1 MTVVR
6 NAISASEA
14 SYSLLLRL
22 WREHV
27 RNYRGRLLIIL
38 VLTALMAGTT
48 ALYPVVID
56 HAFSMFTGRDQR
68 ILYQVPLLVLVVT
81 SVKAAAQYFQNVM
94 VQQVVLLSIRDLQ
107 GRMFGHLV
115 RADLTRLE
123 REAPAQLAARF
134 TTDAATIREALTRA
148 VNGLADSI
156 TVIGLVASMLYLD
169 WVLSVIAAA
178 LYPLAAL
185 PIQRIGKRIRR
196 ASGGMQ
202 ERMGETAA
210 LLNES
215 FAQAR
220 TVRAYGLENSESVR
234 AEGAF
239 GELYNALY
247 RMTRS
252 RARVDPLLEVLG
264 GAAVA
269 AVIGFAGW
277 RAAVGTNT
285 IGNFTG
291 FVAALLI
298 ASRPLRALGSLNA
311 AVQEGLA
318 GLSRIFTVL
327 DEKPLILDAPN
338 AVPLPP
344 GRGHVVFDNVG
355 FVYPDGRA
363 GLSGLSFEAAGG
375 DLHPGDEMAEFG
387 KLDQHLA
394 GIGAGVM
401 QARGQI
407 ERRSDLAPH
416 RAFEEVDD
424 LAAIGKAEHGA
435 YVADAHAVA
444 GTMGD
449 ALIEQRQRVAHRA
462 LGDARDERE
471 RVRLGDDA
479 FGVADLLQVPHHQRG
494 IDALEIEA
502 DAARAHGDRHLVD
515 LGGREQEFHV
525 LRRLFERL
533 QQAVEGRLR
542 EHVDFVDDV
551 DLGARRDRAIARV
564 LDDLAHVVDAGVR
577 GGVHL
582 DDVDMARFD
591 DRLAMLAQLRHV
603 DARLVDLAGDGIVE
617 RPRQNARRRGLADP
631 AHAGEDIGLMDAFG
645 REGIG
650 EGAHHRLLPD
660 EVVEARGT
668 IFAREDAI
676 GGGGGHLRLGR
687 SGGGSRRLDK
697 DPPWLVR
704 AASFRT

>member
-27 RNYRGRLLIIL
+27 RNYRGRPLIIL

-363 GLSGLSFEAAGG
+363 GLSGLSFEAA
-375 DLHPGDEMAEFG
+375 PGTTVALVG
-387 KLDQHLA
+387 PS
-394 GIGAGVM
+394 GAGKSTALALIPRLQDTTTGTVSVDN
-401 QARGQI
+401 ANVRSVTLASLRG
-407 ERRSDLAPH
+407 
-416 RAFEEVDD
+416 
-424 LAAIGKAEHGA
+424 AIA
-435 YVADAHAVA
+435 YVGQDTLLFDDSVGANIRMGRPEATDAEVRAAAAAAAAADFIA
-444 GTMGD
+444 
-449 ALIEQRQRVAHRA
+449 ALPQGYDTRVGPGGQRLSGGQRQRVTLARALLRNPRILLLDEATRALDTESEAAVQQALATLRKGRTTIVIAHR
-462 LGDARDERE
+462 LSTVRD
-471 RVRLGDDA
+471 
-479 FGVADLLQVPHHQRG
+479 ADLVVVL
-494 IDALEIEA
+494 DA
-502 DAARAHGDRHLVD
+502 
-515 LGGREQEFHV
+515 GR
-525 LRRLFERL
+525 
-533 QQAVEGRLR
+533 AVEQGT
-542 EHVDFVDDV
+542 H
-551 DLGARRDRAIARV
+551 
-564 LDDLAHVVDAGVR
+564 
-577 GGVHL
+577 
-582 DDVDMARFD
+582 
-591 DRLAMLAQLRHV
+591 AQLIDH
-603 DARLVDLAGDGIVE
+603 DGLYARLVRSQDLA
-617 RPRQNARRRGLADP
+617 P
-631 AHAGEDIGLMDAFG
+631 
-645 REGIG
+645 
-650 EGAHHRLLPD
+650 
-660 EVVEARGT
+660 
-668 IFAREDAI
+668 
-676 GGGGGHLRLGR
+676 
-687 SGGGSRRLDK
+687 
-697 DPPWLVR
+697 
-704 AASFRT
+704 